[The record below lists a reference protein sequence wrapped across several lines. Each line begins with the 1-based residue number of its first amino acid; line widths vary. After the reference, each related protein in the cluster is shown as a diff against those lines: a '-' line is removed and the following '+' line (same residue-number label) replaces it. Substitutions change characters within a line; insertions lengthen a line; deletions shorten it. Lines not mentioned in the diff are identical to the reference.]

1 MPKKSKKDEEV
12 KEIKRKDKTIKI
24 PRLFEFQFFENF
36 EELQA
41 LARRIKTFQDNFQS
55 VPEDDKELFRE
66 LASTGFINWT

>member
-1 MPKKSKKDEEV
+1 VPKKSKNEEV
-12 KEIKRKDKTIKI
+12 KVVQRKDKTIKI

-41 LARRIKTFQDNFQS
+41 LARRIKGMQDNMQT
-55 VPEDDKELFRE
+55 VPEDDKEHFRE